1 MKYSYYLLFALLLCG
16 CQETKKEKISRLVNE
31 WENKEIL
38 FPKNLFFTI
47 FAKDTIA
54 FETVDCDYKIF
65 TYIDSTGCTSC
76 KLQLFKWKELIAKFD
91 SLTHHN
97 TAFLFYFHPKS
108 KREIAYILMRDNLNY
123 PVCIDDAD
131 SINKLN
137 HFPDQMMF
145 QTFLLD
151 KENKVLAIGNPVHN
165 PKVEELYLK
174 LVVGEAYT
182 DKPNF
187 SQTKISVDKEV
198 IDLGAFDWQKKQQVT
213 FTIRNE
219 GDQLLV
225 INGVTTSCGCVSTE
239 YNHEPVQGGKSV
251 KIQVS
256 YKADHAEHFD
266 KTVTVYC
273 NASFSPIK
281 LRIKGN
287 ALKMKYNKKGGLNV
301 KNEK

>member
-1 MKYSYYLLFALLLCG
+1 MKYFYYLLFALLLCG

-38 FPKNLFFTI
+38 FPKNSFFTI

-54 FETVDCDYKIF
+54 FDTVDCDYKVF

-76 KLQLFKWKELIAKFD
+76 KLQLLKWKGVIAKFD
-91 SLTHHN
+91 SLTHNN

-108 KREIAYILMRDNLNY
+108 AKEIAYILKRDNFNY

-137 HFPDQMMF
+137 QFSDEMMF

-165 PKVEELYLK
+165 PKIEKLYLK
-174 LVVGEAYT
+174 LAMGESYT
-182 DKPNF
+182 DKPIL
-187 SQTKISVDKEV
+187 SQTKISVDKEM
-198 IDLGAFDWQKKQQVT
+198 INLGTFDWQKKQQVA

-239 YNHEPVQGGKSV
+239 YNHEPVQKGKNL

-266 KTVTVYC
+266 KTITIYC
-273 NASFSPIK
+273 NVPSSPVK
-281 LRIKGN
+281 LRIKGD
-287 ALKMKYNKKGGLNV
+287 ARK
-301 KNEK
+301 